1 MNKLIIM
8 DTNIFEQMTD
18 KEIKEYLEEQEADI
32 ILSSLEWQELDYADC
47 IL

>member
-1 MNKLIIM
+1 MIKLIIM

-18 KEIKEYLEEQEADI
+18 KEIKEYLEEQEADM
-32 ILSSLEWQELDYADC
+32 ILSSLEWQELDYVDC

>member
-18 KEIKEYLEEQEADI
+18 KEIKEYLEEQEADV
-32 ILSSLEWQELDYADC
+32 ILSSLEWQEMDYADC
-47 IL
+47 TL

>member
-1 MNKLIIM
+1 MNE
-8 DTNIFEQMTD
+8 DIFEQMTD
-18 KEIKEYLEEQEADI
+18 KEIKEYIEEQEADM

>member
-1 MNKLIIM
+1 MNV
-8 DTNIFEQMTD
+8 DIFEQIPD
-18 KEIKEYLEEQEADI
+18 KEIKEYIEEQEADM